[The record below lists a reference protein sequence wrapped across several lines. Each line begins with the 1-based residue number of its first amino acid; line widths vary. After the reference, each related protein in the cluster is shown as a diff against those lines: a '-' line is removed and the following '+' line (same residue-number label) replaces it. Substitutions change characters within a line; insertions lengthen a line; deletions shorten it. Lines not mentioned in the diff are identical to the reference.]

1 MWRSQAEAGLS
12 GNQDKSSSPRMEEAE
27 IRGQNSWTEFVYPGE
42 EKRIPQMTMGKLN
55 TDLKKEKT
63 QNYIQRNIISL
74 EFFSSWNTL
83 ATAFC
88 ILKKKIV
95 CLNLKI
101 LDEGAHCQDLFKK
114 HKICFNIS
122 GLSNVFQLKA
132 YSLKVQ
138 YQKIIRCKWIY

>member
-1 MWRSQAEAGLS
+1 MWRSQAEVGLS
-12 GNQDKSSSPRMEEAE
+12 GNQGKSSSPRMEEAE

-63 QNYIQRNIISL
+63 QNYIQWNIISL

-88 ILKKKIV
+88 ILKKN
-95 CLNLKI
+95 CLP
-101 LDEGAHCQDLFKK
+101 
-114 HKICFNIS
+114 
-122 GLSNVFQLKA
+122 
-132 YSLKVQ
+132 
-138 YQKIIRCKWIY
+138 